1 MTKNK
6 TTSQPTAEHF
16 KNATFAGIIEALRNA
31 DDKNKEI
38 VNASD
43 GVGALIAKIYR
54 SGTDSVA
61 WLEYFTREV
70 ANVAIT
76 AKEVKLVQ
84 NNIGKLGTQ
93 RKMLSLDDKA
103 KPTQRVRL
111 MKGNKTLLA
120 EGLCTQAQLDS
131 KSYLWIVDG
140 VKAKKPKTAKEKLQ
154 AIVDEFNIESLE
166 ALQVYIN
173 EIEFN

>member
-1 MTKNK
+1 MNKNQTTKFSK
-6 TTSQPTAEHF
+6 
-16 KNATFAGIIEALRNA
+16 IITALRNA
-31 DDKNKEI
+31 DVTNKESI
-38 VNASD
+38 TTAGSVSD
-43 GVGALIAKIYR
+43 SIAKVYR

-61 WLEYFTREV
+61 WLEYFTKEV
-70 ANVAIT
+70 ANAAIKP
-76 AKEVKLVQ
+76 KEVKLMQ

-93 RKMLSLDDKA
+93 RKMFSLDDKA

-154 AIVDEFNIESLE
+154 AIVDEFNIESIE